1 MFSFSRT
8 SSWTDRTPFNGKQSM
23 ICKGTIFVS
32 TLPVYVLMAAL
43 CSLSSIA
50 SAQDNPAPVSSSA
63 DKAKTVEAKEEERF
77 DLILPEIDVRLV
89 LEKLATRSKRNI
101 ALSPDVQGVVTA
113 RLHDVTVDEAFDAI
127 LQASDLDTS
136 QKGTIMHV
144 FPKEGVSK
152 SATSGAG
159 RPAVAAYEINVALTP
174 DGTFQMK
181 VENGDVRSVL
191 LKLSALSGRNLILSP
206 EVQGNLSLNLAGV
219 TFGDALGAIVS
230 SLNLVHEVQGNMIQL
245 RSQTESV
252 AMKRLEVR
260 VFHLSYLT
268 SQQAK
273 AYILGVI
280 SAKGSIMTA
289 DGEITHSLA
298 LEEKEVESEDTAASG
313 DVSVFTATDESLVV
327 HDYRENLD
335 KISDII
341 ERTDIRPDQVLI
353 EATILSAL
361 LTDDTSLG
369 VSFDAVMG
377 SNFTDFVDAA
387 GETATNMLDGMDVPI
402 TERRNLNYNT
412 GRVNQGSNIGD
423 MDGKNPFRMGV
434 LMGDVSMF
442 IEALD
447 SITDITVIATPR
459 LQVINRHHGK
469 VLIGKRD
476 GYNTST
482 TFANERTESSIEFL
496 ETGTKLTVVPF
507 IGKDGYVRLE
517 VKPELSEGETVPY
530 SSEFG
535 TTVLIPESRTA
546 EAFSSVLIRD
556 GETMVLG
563 GLFRENVRSTT
574 DRIPGLG
581 DVPYLG
587 AATGSTRD
595 TVIREEVIILLTPY
609 IQKTREP
616 TDPKE
621 LERQRK
627 TRGKLGMRGDLRW
640 GQSRLLSDRHLQR
653 AQQALRD
660 GEPALARWASH
671 LAYGVRPELPATLE
685 TRDEIARSS
694 FWTTRAAEAVQHQHV
709 GEMLSQEITREA
721 NKP

>member
-1 MFSFSRT
+1 
-8 SSWTDRTPFNGKQSM
+8 
-23 ICKGTIFVS
+23 VS
-32 TLPVYVLMAAL
+32 ALPVYILMAAL

-50 SAQDNPAPVSSSA
+50 SAQDNPAPVSPSV
-63 DKAKTVEAKEEERF
+63 DKAKPVETKGEERF

-101 ALSPDVQGVVTA
+101 TLSPDVKGVVTA
-113 RLHDVTVDEAFDAI
+113 RLHDVTVDEAFEAI
-127 LQASDLDTS
+127 LQTSDLQTS
-136 QKGTIMHV
+136 QKGTITYV
-144 FPKEGVSK
+144 FPKEGVK
-152 SATSGAG
+152 KVAPDGAV
-159 RPAVAAYEINVALTP
+159 PVVAAHEINVAMTP
-174 DGTFQMK
+174 DGTFLMK

-206 EVQGNLSLNLAGV
+206 EVQGNLSLNLVGV
-219 TFGDALGAIVS
+219 TFDDALGAIVS
-230 SLNLVHEVQGNMIQL
+230 SLNLAYEAQGNMIQL

-252 AMKRLEVR
+252 AMKQREVR

-268 SQQAK
+268 SKQAK

-280 SAKGSIMTA
+280 SERGSIMTA
-289 DGEITHSLA
+289 DGEMTQSLK
-298 LEEKEVESEDTAASG
+298 LEEKQAEEEDTAASG
-313 DVSVFTATDESLVV
+313 DTSSFTATDDSLVV

-341 ERTDIRPDQVLI
+341 KRTDIRPDQVLI

-377 SNFTDFVDAA
+377 SNFTDFVDGV
-387 GETATNMLDGMDVPI
+387 GETTTNMLGGMNVPT

-412 GRVNQGSNIGD
+412 GRIHQGSNIGD
-423 MDGKNPFRMGV
+423 MNGKNPFRLGV
-434 LMGDVSMF
+434 LMGDVSVF

-482 TFANERTESSIEFL
+482 TFSNERTESNIEFL

-535 TTVLIPESRTA
+535 STVLIPESRTA

-563 GLFRENVRSTT
+563 GLFRENVRSTR

-581 DVPYLG
+581 DLPFGG
-587 AATGSTRD
+587 AAFGSTRD
-595 TVIREEVIILLTPY
+595 TIVREEVIILLTPY

-616 TDPKE
+616 IDPKE
-621 LERQRK
+621 LDRQRK
-627 TRGKLGMRGDLRW
+627 TRGKLGVRGDLRW
-640 GQSRLLSDRHLQR
+640 NQSRLISDRHLR
-653 AQQALRD
+653 RSQQALRD
-660 GEPALARWASH
+660 GKPALARWASH
-671 LAYGVRPELPATLE
+671 LAHGVRPDLSATIESQGE
-685 TRDEIARSS
+685 TARTS
-694 FWTTRAAEAVQHQHV
+694 FWATRAEEAVKHQQV
-709 GEMLSQEITREA
+709 GELLNQEITREA
-721 NKP
+721 NQ